1 LPAGGNALRP
11 LRLLDQDRPA
21 LAFTLDGERVEAR
34 AGDTLLTAILASGA
48 GRVRTSEFGDGP
60 RAGFC
65 WMGACQDCFVVVDGR
80 GAKRAC
86 GTLVEDGMRVRR
98 R

>member
-1 LPAGGNALRP
+1 VTP
-11 LRLLDQDRPA
+11 LRLLDQNRPM
-21 LAFTLDGERVEAR
+21 LDFSLDGEAVQAR

-48 GRVRTSEFGDGP
+48 GHVRQSEFGDGP

-65 WMGACQDCFVVVDGR
+65 WMGACQDCFVLVEGM
-80 GAKRAC
+80 GARRAC
-86 GTLVEDGMRVRR
+86 GTLVSAGMAVRR

>member
-1 LPAGGNALRP
+1 MTPI
-11 LRLLDQDRPA
+11 RLLDQDRPA
-21 LAFTLDGERVEAR
+21 LSFMLDGAVVNAR
-34 AGDTLLTAILASGA
+34 AGDTLLTAILASG
-48 GRVRTSEFGDGP
+48 GGHVRQSEFGDGP

-80 GAKRAC
+80 GARRAC
-86 GTLVEDGMRVRR
+86 GTLVEPGMVVRR

>member
-1 LPAGGNALRP
+1 MP
-11 LRLLDQDRPA
+11 LRLLDQNRPM
-21 LAFTLDGERVEAR
+21 LDFSLDGEAVRAR

-48 GRVRTSEFGDGP
+48 GHVRQSEFGDGP

-65 WMGACQDCFVVVDGR
+65 WMGACQDCFVLVEGM
-80 GAKRAC
+80 GARRAC
-86 GTLVEDGMRVRR
+86 GTLVTAGMVVRR

>member
-1 LPAGGNALRP
+1 MP
-11 LRLLDQDRPA
+11 LRLLDQNRPM
-21 LAFTLDGERVEAR
+21 LDFSLDGEAVQAR

-48 GRVRTSEFGDGP
+48 GHVRQSEFGDGP

-65 WMGACQDCFVVVDGR
+65 WMGACQDCFVLVEGM
-80 GAKRAC
+80 GARRAC
-86 GTLVEDGMRVRR
+86 GRR